1 MDNQATDAV
10 MTPDGPQGG
19 AGEALLA
26 LLETRRS
33 VGMTMLTEPGPSA
46 AELQRLLTIA
56 ARVPDH
62 GVLEPWRFIV
72 VEGQARFD
80 AGARF
85 AELYAAENE
94 VMDAEKRAKFAGI
107 MSRVFTYAPVIVI
120 VVSRSDAA
128 ARIPSWEQDLSAGA
142 ACMNLLTAAHAIG
155 FGATWLTGWAAY
167 SPGAHALLGLVP
179 GERVAGIVH
188 IGTAKEPPAERKRP
202 DLAAIATWWQAPDA
216 APAA

>member
-1 MDNQATDAV
+1 MDSQATNAIV
-10 MTPDGPQGG
+10 TPDDAERA
-19 AGEALLA
+19 AGEGLLT

-33 VGMTMLTEPGPSA
+33 VGMTTLTEPGPNA
-46 AELQRLLTIA
+46 AELRRLLTIA

-94 VMDAEKRAKFAGI
+94 AMDAEKRAKFAGI

-120 VVSRSDAA
+120 VVSRSDPA

-142 ACMNLLTAAHAIG
+142 VCMNLLTSAHALG

-167 SPGAHALLGLVP
+167 SPGAHALLGLVA
-179 GERVAGIVH
+179 GERVAGVVH
-188 IGTAKEPPAERKRP
+188 IGTAKEAPAERKRP
-202 DLAAIATWWQAPDA
+202 DIAAITTWWQAPDA
-216 APAA
+216 EPKA